1 MLIEKNCILCGR
13 LLPIECF
20 HKSSCNKDGH
30 DNRCK
35 ECKSKLAHDRRD
47 ENYFEQYCIT
57 KKSECKRKGLP
68 YDLDP
73 EYLESI
79 WTGTCPIFNVP
90 ISKNVKGI
98 GSVNSAHLDR
108 FVPEKGYVKGNVT
121 WICGRAN
128 RIKYDATIEELKQI
142 IKWMERVTTI
152 PKGSTP

>member
-1 MLIEKNCILCGR
+1 MEKKCILCGR

-20 HKSSCNKDGH
+20 HKSSCNKDRH

-35 ECKSKLAHDRRD
+35 ECKRKLAHDRRD

-79 WTGTCPIFNVP
+79 WTGICPIFNVP
-90 ISKNVKGI
+90 ISKNVKGR

-108 FVPEKGYVKGNVT
+108 LVPEKGYVKGNVT

-152 PKGSTP
+152 PEGSTP